1 MPSINSNTGAIYSV
15 NASREADREM
25 STAMKRLSSGDRI
38 TNAGDDAAGAAISDR
53 MLSQIKGLEMSV
65 RNAGDV
71 ISMAQVSEGALGEIS
86 DILQRVRELAIQS
99 ASDTYNAVE
108 RNYIQT
114 ETNQLLAEFDRVTKD
129 TEFNEV
135 NVLDGSFASKTFQI
149 GVRKGE
155 NASIS
160 VSSMRI
166 DAIGSYQQTTDM
178 ASDDGDIATSAK
190 LVKSASDT
198 AATDVSHVEADTVT
212 INGQFGNKAI
222 SVTAG
227 MSAKQIVDLVNQ
239 SFDDHGVDA
248 IASTQLK
255 LEAVASD
262 NNTPAT
268 TGVVTVAFDLYGKNT
283 TAVNVS
289 AAITLGTTKATSD
302 VEPLRDAINAYT
314 AQTGIEAVLSADKS
328 NIIMTQAEG
337 YDIKVIDVDFDLETA
352 DDSVQTTVDADST
365 GTTLNVASTTGVAV
379 GDFVVLTDS
388 SDNTIPAGA
397 YVTAISAGVSVTL
410 SESISG
416 TILGADAGA
425 VSFVDAGRA
434 LAITGL
440 GDDETTAGMGT
451 TVVDKQQATG
461 HGFDSARVT
470 GQITFASTAQ
480 FTVQADTTKGLFA
493 TSPGSASLQKLST
506 VKLNTRENA
515 VNALDILD
523 KAMDRINLE
532 RAKLGAIM
540 SRMTKAIDNISNV
553 AMNTKES
560 RGRITDA
567 DFALESANLTK
578 NQILQQS
585 ATAMIAQ
592 ASKSMQTVLELLR

>member
-108 RNYIQT
+108 RNYMQT

-289 AAITLGTTKATSD
+289 AAITLGTTKATSN

-337 YDIKVIDVDFDLETA
+337 YDIKVIDVNFDLETA
-352 DDSVQTTVDADST
+352 NEVATTTVDADST
-365 GTTLNVASTTGVAV
+365 GTTLNVASTTGVEI

-397 YVTAISAGVSVTL
+397 YVTAISSGVSVTL

-425 VSFVDAGRA
+425 ISFVDAGRA
-434 LAITGL
+434 LAVTGL

-451 TVVDKQQATG
+451 TLIDKDQST
-461 HGFDSARVT
+461 HGYDSARVT

-567 DFALESANLTK
+567 DFALESASLTK

-592 ASKSMQTVLELLR
+592 ASKSMQTVLDLLR

>member
-53 MLSQIKGLEMSV
+53 MLSQVKGLEMSV

-155 NASIS
+155 SASIS

-178 ASDDGDIATSAK
+178 STTDTDIATSAK
-190 LVKSASDT
+190 LIKN
-198 AATDVSHVEADTVT
+198 ATDAGHVEADTVT
-212 INGQFGNKAI
+212 INGQFGNKAL
-222 SVTAG
+222 SVTAD
-227 MSAKQIVDLVNQ
+227 MSAKQIVDLVNH

-255 LEAVASD
+255 LEAVSSV
-262 NNTPAT
+262 NTPAT

-289 AAITLGTTKATSD
+289 AAITLGSTKATSN
-302 VEPLRDAINAYT
+302 VETLRDAVNAYT
-314 AQTGIEAVLSADKS
+314 AQTGIEAVLSQDKS
-328 NIIMTQAEG
+328 NLILTQAEG
-337 YDIKVIDVDFDLETA
+337 YDIKVIDVNFRNW
-352 DDSVQTTVDADST
+352 V
-365 GTTLNVASTTGVAV
+365 
-379 GDFVVLTDS
+379 
-388 SDNTIPAGA
+388 
-397 YVTAISAGVSVTL
+397 
-410 SESISG
+410 
-416 TILGADAGA
+416 
-425 VSFVDAGRA
+425 
-434 LAITGL
+434 
-440 GDDETTAGMGT
+440 
-451 TVVDKQQATG
+451 
-461 HGFDSARVT
+461 
-470 GQITFASTAQ
+470 
-480 FTVQADTTKGLFA
+480 
-493 TSPGSASLQKLST
+493 
-506 VKLNTRENA
+506 
-515 VNALDILD
+515 
-523 KAMDRINLE
+523 
-532 RAKLGAIM
+532 
-540 SRMTKAIDNISNV
+540 
-553 AMNTKES
+553 
-560 RGRITDA
+560 
-567 DFALESANLTK
+567 
-578 NQILQQS
+578 
-585 ATAMIAQ
+585 
-592 ASKSMQTVLELLR
+592 

>member
-53 MLSQIKGLEMSV
+53 MLSQVKGLEMSV

-155 NASIS
+155 SASIS

-178 ASDDGDIATSAK
+178 SSTDTDIATSAR
-190 LVKSASDT
+190 LVTGASD
-198 AATDVSHVEADTVT
+198 DGYVEADTVT
-212 INGQFGNKAI
+212 INGQFGNKAL
-222 SVTAG
+222 SVTDN
-227 MSAKQIVDLVNQ
+227 MSAKEVVDLVNH

-255 LEAVASD
+255 LEAVSSV
-262 NNTPAT
+262 NTPAT

-289 AAITLGTTKATSD
+289 AAITLGSTKATSD
-302 VEPLRDAINAYT
+302 VETLRDAVNAYT
-314 AQTGIEAVLSADKS
+314 AQTGIEAVLSQDKS
-328 NIIMTQAEG
+328 NLILTQAEG
-337 YDIKVIDVDFDLETA
+337 YDIKVVDVNFDLETDHDNPVVSMTSA
-352 DDSVQTTVDADST
+352 SSVA
-365 GTTLNVASTTGVAV
+365 GTTLTVDDTTGVEA
-379 GDFVVLTDS
+379 GDFLVVT
-388 SDNTIPAGA
+388 SDHVQLPSGV
-397 YVTAISAGVSVTL
+397 YVVSVDSGTTLTL
-410 SESISG
+410 SEALPA
-416 TILGADAGA
+416 TYDAGA
-425 VSFVDAGRA
+425 TINAVNTSRA

-440 GDDETTAGMGT
+440 GDDETTAGMGV
-451 TVVDKQQATG
+451 TVIDKDQET
-461 HGFDSARVT
+461 HSFDSARVT
-470 GQITFASTAQ
+470 GQVTFASTAQ
-480 FTVQADTTKGLFA
+480 FTIQADTEKGLFS

-540 SRMTKAIDNISNV
+540 SRMTKAIDNLSNV

-567 DFALESANLTK
+567 DFALESASFTK
-578 NQILQQS
+578 NQIYNSQQ
-585 ATAMIAQ
+585 Q
-592 ASKSMQTVLELLR
+592 Q

>member
-1 MPSINSNTGAIYSV
+1 MPSINSNTGALFSV
-15 NASREADREM
+15 DAARKTDRDM
-25 STAMKRLSSGDRI
+25 STAMKRLSTGDRI

-53 MLSQIKGLEMSV
+53 MLSQVKGLEMSV

-99 ASDTYNAVE
+99 ASDTYNATE
-108 RNYIQT
+108 RNYIQA

-166 DAIGSYQQTTDM
+166 DAIGSYQQKTDMSTTDT
-178 ASDDGDIATSAK
+178 DIATSAK
-190 LVKSASDT
+190 LVTSAADT
-198 AATDVSHVEADTVT
+198 GSDVSHVEADTVT
-212 INGQFGNKAI
+212 INGQFGNKAL

-227 MSAKQIVDLVNQ
+227 MSAKQVVDLVNQ
-239 SFDDHGVDA
+239 SFDEHGVDA

-255 LEAVASD
+255 LEAVSSV
-262 NNTPAT
+262 NTPAT

-289 AAITLGTTKATSD
+289 AAITLGSTKATSD
-302 VEPLRDAINAYT
+302 VETLRDAVNAYT
-314 AQTGIEAVLSADKS
+314 AQTGIEAVLSQDKS
-328 NIIMTQAEG
+328 NLILTNAEG
-337 YDIKVIDVDFDLETA
+337 HDIKVVDVNFDLETV
-352 DDSVQTTVDADST
+352 DDTNASVTSAASVA
-365 GTTLNVASTTGVAV
+365 GTTLNVSDSSAIEV
-379 GDFVVLTDS
+379 GDFLVVT
-388 SDNTIPAGA
+388 SDHVQLPAGV
-397 YVTAISAGVSVTL
+397 YVTAKPNGTSVTL
-410 SESISG
+410 SEA
-416 TILGADAGA
+416 LPAAYAAGA
-425 VSFVDAGRA
+425 TIKAVNTSRA

-440 GDDETTAGMGT
+440 GEDKSTAGMGVTLIDKDQT
-451 TVVDKQQATG
+451 THT
-461 HGFDSARVT
+461 FDSARVT
-470 GQITFASTAQ
+470 GQVTFASTAQ
-480 FTVQADTTKGLFA
+480 FTVQADIEKGLFS

-506 VKLNTRENA
+506 VKLNTRTNA
-515 VNALDILD
+515 VDALDILD
-523 KAMDRINLE
+523 KALDRINLE

-540 SRMTKAIDNISNV
+540 SRMTKAIDNLSNV
-553 AMNTKES
+553 AMNTTES

-567 DFALESANLTK
+567 DFALESANLTRA
-578 NQILQQS
+578 QILQQS

-592 ASKSMQTVLELLR
+592 ASKSMQTVLDLLR

>member
-25 STAMKRLSSGDRI
+25 STSMKRLSTGDRI

-155 NASIS
+155 SASIS

-178 ASDDGDIATSAK
+178 SSTDTDIATSAR
-190 LVKSASDT
+190 LVTS
-198 AATDVSHVEADTVT
+198 ATDDGFVEADTVT
-212 INGQFGNKAI
+212 INGQFGNKAL
-222 SVTAG
+222 SVTAN
-227 MSAKQIVDLVNQ
+227 MSAKEVVDLVNH

-255 LEAVASD
+255 LEAVSSV
-262 NNTPAT
+262 NTPAT

-289 AAITLGTTKATSD
+289 AAITLGSTKATSD
-302 VEPLRDAINAYT
+302 VETLRDAVNAYT
-314 AQTGIEAVLSADKS
+314 AQTGIEAVLSQDKS
-328 NIIMTQAEG
+328 NLILTQAEG
-337 YDIKVIDVDFDLETA
+337 YDIKVVDVNFDLETV
-352 DDSVQTTVDADST
+352 DDTNATMTSASSVA
-365 GTTLNVASTTGVAV
+365 GTTLTVDDTTGVEV
-379 GDFVVLTDS
+379 GDFLVVT
-388 SDNTIPAGA
+388 SDHVQLPTGV
-397 YVTAISAGVSVTL
+397 YVTAVASGTALTL
-410 SESISG
+410 SEALPA
-416 TILGADAGA
+416 TYDAGA
-425 VSFVDAGRA
+425 TIKAVNTSRA

-440 GDDETTAGMGT
+440 GDDETTAGMGVTLIDKDQT
-451 TVVDKQQATG
+451 THT
-461 HGFDSARVT
+461 FDSARIT
-470 GQITFASTAQ
+470 GQVTFASTAQ
-480 FTVQADTTKGLFA
+480 FTIQADTDKGLFS
-493 TSPGSASLQKLST
+493 TSPGAASLQKLST

>member
-25 STAMKRLSSGDRI
+25 STSMKRLSSGERI

-53 MLSQIKGLEMSV
+53 MLSQVKGLEMSV

-155 NASIS
+155 SASVS

-178 ASDDGDIATSAK
+178 SSTDTDIATSAR
-190 LVKSASDT
+190 LVT
-198 AATDVSHVEADTVT
+198 NATDDGYVEADTVT
-212 INGQFGNKAI
+212 INGQFGNKEL
-222 SVTAG
+222 SVTAN
-227 MSAKQIVDLVNQ
+227 MSAKEVVDLVNH

-255 LEAVASD
+255 LEAVSSV
-262 NNTPAT
+262 NTPAT

-283 TAVNVS
+283 TAVNIS
-289 AAITLGTTKATSD
+289 AAITLGSTKATSD
-302 VEPLRDAINAYT
+302 VETLRDAVNAYT
-314 AQTGIEAVLSADKS
+314 AQTGIEAVLSQDKS
-328 NIIMTQAEG
+328 NLILTQAEG
-337 YDIKVIDVDFDLETA
+337 YDIKVVDVNFDLETDHDNPVVSMTSA
-352 DDSVQTTVDADST
+352 SSAA
-365 GTTLNVASTTGVAV
+365 GTTLNVDDTTGVEA
-379 GDFVVLTDS
+379 GDFLVVT
-388 SDNTIPAGA
+388 SDNVQLPSGV
-397 YVTAISAGVSVTL
+397 YVVSVDSGTALTL
-410 SESISG
+410 SEALPA
-416 TILGADAGA
+416 TYDAGA
-425 VSFVDAGRA
+425 TINAVNTSRA

-440 GDDETTAGMGT
+440 GDDETTAGMGV
-451 TVVDKQQATG
+451 TVIDKDQET
-461 HGFDSARVT
+461 HSFDSARVT
-470 GQITFASTAQ
+470 GQVTFASTAQ
-480 FTVQADTTKGLFA
+480 FTIQADTEKGLFS
-493 TSPGSASLQKLST
+493 TSPGAASLQKLST
-506 VKLNTRENA
+506 VRLNTRENA

>member
-1 MPSINSNTGAIYSV
+1 MPSINSNTGALFSV
-15 NASREADREM
+15 NAARKTDQDM
-25 STAMKRLSSGDRI
+25 STAMKRLSTGDRI

-53 MLSQIKGLEMSV
+53 MLSQVKGLEMSV

-86 DILQRVRELAIQS
+86 DILQRIRELAIQS
-99 ASDTYNAVE
+99 ASDTYNATE

-114 ETNQLLAEFDRVTKD
+114 ETNQLLSEFDRVTKD

-178 ASDDGDIATSAK
+178 STTDTDIATSAK
-190 LVKSASDT
+190 LVT
-198 AATDVSHVEADTVT
+198 AATDSGHVEADTVT
-212 INGQFGNKAI
+212 INGQFGNKAL
-222 SVTAG
+222 SVTAD
-227 MSAKQIVDLVNQ
+227 MSAKQVADLVNF

-255 LEAVASD
+255 LEAVSSV
-262 NNTPAT
+262 NTPAT

-283 TAVNVS
+283 TAVNIS
-289 AAITLGTTKATSD
+289 AAITLGTTKATSS
-302 VEPLRDAINAYT
+302 VETLRDAVNAYT
-314 AQTGIEAVLSADKS
+314 AQTGIEAVLSQDKS
-328 NIIMTQAEG
+328 NLILTNAEG
-337 YDIKVIDVDFDLETA
+337 HDIKVVDVNFDLETVNDTNA
-352 DDSVQTTVDADST
+352 SVTSASSVA
-365 GTTLNVASTTGVAV
+365 GTTLNVNDSSAIEV
-379 GDFVVLTDS
+379 GDFLVVT
-388 SDNTIPAGA
+388 SDHVQLPAGV
-397 YVTAISAGVSVTL
+397 YVTAKPNGTSVTL
-410 SESISG
+410 SEA
-416 TILGADAGA
+416 LPAAYAAGA
-425 VSFVDAGRA
+425 TIKAVNTSRA
-434 LAITGL
+434 LAVTGL
-440 GDDETTAGMGT
+440 GEDQTTAGMGVTLIDKDQT
-451 TVVDKQQATG
+451 THT
-461 HGFDSARVT
+461 FDSARVT
-470 GQITFASTAQ
+470 GQVTFASTAQ
-480 FTVQADTTKGLFA
+480 FTVQADTTKGLFS
-493 TSPGSASLQKLST
+493 TSPGSATLQKLST
-506 VKLNTRENA
+506 VKLNTRTNA

-523 KAMDRINLE
+523 KALDRINLE

-553 AMNTKES
+553 AMNTTES

-567 DFALESANLTK
+567 DFALESANLTRA
-578 NQILQQS
+578 QILQQS